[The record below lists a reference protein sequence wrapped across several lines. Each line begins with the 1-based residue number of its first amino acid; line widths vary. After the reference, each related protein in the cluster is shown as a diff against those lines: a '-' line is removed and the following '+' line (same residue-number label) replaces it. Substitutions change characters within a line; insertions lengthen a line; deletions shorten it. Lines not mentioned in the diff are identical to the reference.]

1 MSEAVKDTSRW
12 LSGDPALSDYVPAA
26 GADTSKLA
34 GMGGVYNTVNLHLY
48 HYSGNNPVKY
58 TDPDGK
64 VLKIAGNTDYQ
75 NQVMGVLKKLD
86 PNVSI
91 NRRTGVVTTTST
103 DNSAG
108 AQLIRS
114 LQTNKNTV
122 TIRENKYISTEP
134 KSREKAETLGV
145 GTDSTIFFSTDATF
159 TNEYFVK
166 DKDGNLSE
174 TNITPPEI
182 ALGHELIHGLHYAE
196 GSGDNTGRSYS
207 YGVDGILD
215 GKYVSDTVTLSPWR
229 GDAYPR
235 EEARTIGVGEYKN
248 DPITENALRRQ
259 LKYAERLQH

>member
-1 MSEAVKDTSRW
+1 MDE
-12 LSGDPALSDYVPAA
+12 YIPAA

-48 HYSGNNPVKY
+48 HYSGNNPVKD

-108 AQLIRS
+108 VQLIRS

-122 TIRENKYISTEP
+122 TIQEDKYISTEP

-145 GTDSTIFFSTDATF
+145 GTDSTVFFSADTSSTSK
-159 TNEYFVK
+159 YFIK
-166 DKDGNLSE
+166 DKDGNISQ
-174 TNITPPEI
+174 TNTTPPEI

-196 GSGDNTGRSYS
+196 GSGDNSRDSYTFI
-207 YGVDGILD
+207 VDGFVD
-215 GKYVSDTVTLSPWR
+215 GKYRSGEAVIKGGLLFDK
-229 GDAYPR
+229 YPR
-235 EEARTIGVGEYKN
+235 EEARTIGIGEYKN

-259 LKYAERLQH
+259 LEYDERLNH